1 MLRLKLKRIKQE
13 LAALL
18 SLYRILFYF
27 LKATNYHK
35 TDKNYLIE
43 DVIDWSKIFQL
54 IFQIFISHL
63 WHSEIPTVYS
73 VRYGGNKNKTLT
85 IS

>member
-1 MLRLKLKRIKQE
+1 MKLKRIKQE

-35 TDKNYLIE
+35 TDKNDLIE

-54 IFQIFISHL
+54 IFQIFISHF
-63 WHSEIPTVYS
+63 WHVHSEISTVYS